1 VRYTKQTH
9 AQYAAEKKTKSLK
22 RERKAEQALG
32 DMRPIAGVDGERALR
47 DLADVQRN
55 GGKRQ
60 RMKTARRRPR
70 GYRRGLR
77 LSASRLRSLRGTE
90 RIFDGDLPSGASCAG
105 WIHEH
110 QVLFCFSLSTFRME
124 SGDICEQ

>member
-1 VRYTKQTH
+1 VRHTKQTH

-32 DMRPIAGVDGERALR
+32 DMRPIAGVDGEMALR

-60 RMKTARRRPR
+60 RLKTAKAEAA
-70 GYRRGLR
+70 GLPTR
-77 LSASRLRSLRGTE
+77 AKAECKQTAKPKGN
-90 RIFDGDLPSGASCAG
+90 
-105 WIHEH
+105 
-110 QVLFCFSLSTFRME
+110 
-124 SGDICEQ
+124 